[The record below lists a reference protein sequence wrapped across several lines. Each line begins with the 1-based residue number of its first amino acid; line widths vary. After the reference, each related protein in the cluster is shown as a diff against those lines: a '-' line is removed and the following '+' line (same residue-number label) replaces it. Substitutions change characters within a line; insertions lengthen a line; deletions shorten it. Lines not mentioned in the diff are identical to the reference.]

1 MQNCDQQHLEMLA
14 DKIIIDIKKDP
25 FSYKNDIIDV
35 IYTEEDFKLF
45 ESILISKMPNL
56 ICIFKIW
63 FCMYWALTFCFII
76 THRETDTEEDLSNHL
91 KRVKDIYLNNMQPY
105 FVDFSIPKSK
115 VKVKDN

>member
-14 DKIIIDIKKDP
+14 DKIIIDIKKGP
-25 FSYKNDIIDV
+25 FSYKNDIIDA

-56 ICIFKIW
+56 I
-63 FCMYWALTFCFII
+63 I
-76 THRETDTEEDLSNHL
+76 THRDTDTEEDLSNHL

-105 FVDFSIPKSK
+105 FVDFSIPKNK
-115 VKVKDN
+115 VKVKYK